1 MGDWTKSLIRQV
13 EKGKLPE
20 KLWVRRVKPPGFMFS
35 INAYSRVIVIATGA
49 GIAPVV
55 PHVIENGHK
64 LHIVWIGN
72 NHQQTYGQE
81 VFSLLDS
88 HPRCNIYDTGVHGR
102 PDVGQL
108 AIQAVGD
115 FKAQA
120 VFCVSNQTLTKKV
133 VRACLGKG
141 IPAYGAT
148 WDS

>member
-108 AIQAVGD
+108 AIQAFGD

-120 VFCVSNQTLTKKV
+120 VFCVSNQTLTKNV
-133 VRACLGKG
+133 VQACLSKG

>member
-1 MGDWTKSLIRQV
+1 
-13 EKGKLPE
+13 
-20 KLWVRRVKPPGFMFS
+20 MFS
-35 INAYSRVIVIATGA
+35 INAYSRVVVIATGA

-55 PHVIENGHK
+55 PHVIKHSHK
-64 LHIVWIGN
+64 LCIIWVGN

-88 HPRCNIYDTGVHGR
+88 HPRCNIFDTGVHGR
-102 PDVGQL
+102 PNVEQL
-108 AIQAVGD
+108 AIQAVED
-115 FKAQA
+115 FGAQA

-133 VRACLGKG
+133 VRACLRKN